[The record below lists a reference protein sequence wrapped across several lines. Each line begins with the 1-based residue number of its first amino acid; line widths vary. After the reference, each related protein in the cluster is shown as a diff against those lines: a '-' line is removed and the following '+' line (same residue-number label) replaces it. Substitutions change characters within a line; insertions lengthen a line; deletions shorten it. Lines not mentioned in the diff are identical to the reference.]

1 MALLGS
7 ITKQPSEVLD
17 FDISYTTVL
26 AGRSDTIV
34 NKTVTVSGADM
45 AGSPVTSP
53 SSTINVGGDS
63 IKVVVANG
71 VTGKIY
77 KITVVATSNS
87 TPALVYEDEVNVI
100 VEEV

>member
-7 ITKQPSEVLD
+7 ITKQPGEVLD
-17 FDISYTTVL
+17 FDISYVTVL

-34 NKTVTVSGADM
+34 NKTVTVTGADM
-45 AGSPVTSP
+45 AGSPVTCP
-53 SSTINVGGDS
+53 SSTISGGNS

-71 VTGKIY
+71 VAGKIY
-77 KITVVATSNS
+77 KVTVVATSDS